1 MGGSAVGGRRSSI
14 KRSSITVENMPDGVP
29 FVAVYPSML
38 AFSVTVSIESQT
50 LDLRPGDGALHA

>member
-38 AFSVTVSIESQT
+38 AFSVAVSIKSQT
-50 LDLRPGDGALHA
+50 LNPKP